1 MDTTRRTQLAL
12 GAIWLLA
19 LALNLTCAVLRPGG
33 SPDTERYDRIGW
45 NLALGNGYSASLQPP
60 HQPDV
65 FRAPGYPAFLAAA
78 YRVVGH
84 DLRAVRLLQAFLLS
98 FIVPLTYFV
107 ARAAF
112 DRPTALLSALLAA
125 LYPYFWVYSAAVLS
139 DGLAALLTAGAMA
152 LLVLSLEGRAGW
164 ALIAGIGLGILSLF
178 KPAMLL
184 FPIVAAAIYAV
195 RDRWSP
201 PVVVV
206 TAGVLRGRGVWMARA
221 VACLAGA
228 MLIVCPWTARNYRVT
243 GRLLPVASGG
253 GLMLYAGA
261 VAGATDYDLNEFH
274 QRVELGDW
282 RIQAEQHETDPFR
295 VLALDDQMKAD
306 GLRLI
311 AAHPLGY
318 VRHTVTAAFRVW
330 ISAWVWRDGRWALSW
345 PHALLSGGLLVGALA
360 GLIVQRRR
368 WREVLIPLTLVLY
381 ISLAHAPF
389 TTEARQS
396 LPGRIG
402 LMMFASALVVDG
414 LRRLRRRTRPLPEP
428 GDETAQEPPERPTS
442 PMGASTRSCY
452 TACDM
457 PLPSAARRHAV
468 GALAREGAR
477 GT

>member
-45 NLALGNGYSASLQPP
+45 NLARGNGYSASLEPP
-60 HQPDV
+60 YEPDV
-65 FRAPGYPAFLAAA
+65 FRAPGYPAFLAAV

-84 DLRAVRLLQAFLLS
+84 DLQAVRLFQAFLLS
-98 FIVPLTYFV
+98 FLVPLTHFV

-112 DRPTALLSALLAA
+112 DRPTALLSACLAA

-152 LLVLSLEGRAGW
+152 LLVLSLERRAGW
-164 ALIAGIGLGILSLF
+164 ALIAGIGLGVLSLF

-201 PVVVV
+201 PVVGV
-206 TAGVLRGRGVWMARA
+206 TAGVLRGRGVWMERA
-221 VACLAGA
+221 VACLVGA
-228 MLIVCPWTARNYRVT
+228 MLIVCPWTAHNYRVT

-261 VAGATDYDLNEFH
+261 VAGATEYDLNEFH

-282 RIQAEQHETDPFR
+282 RILAEQHETDPCR

-318 VRHTVTAAFRVW
+318 VRHIVTAAFRVW
-330 ISAWVWRDGRWALSW
+330 ISAWVWRDGRWTLSW

-389 TTEARQS
+389 ITEARQS

-414 LRRLRRRTRPLPEP
+414 VRRLRGRTRTVPGP
-428 GDETAQEPPERPTS
+428 GDETAPEPPTS

-452 TACDM
+452 TARDM

-468 GALAREGAR
+468 GALVREGAR